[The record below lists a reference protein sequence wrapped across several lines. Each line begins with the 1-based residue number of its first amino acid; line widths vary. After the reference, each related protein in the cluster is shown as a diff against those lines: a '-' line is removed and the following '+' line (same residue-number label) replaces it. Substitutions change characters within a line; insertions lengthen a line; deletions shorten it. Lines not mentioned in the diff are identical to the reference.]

1 MLVTALFAKA
11 LNFAVYVFAAML
23 LRYEY
28 IRKVSEVWYAHKLFI
43 WSTMFLNLLHLT
55 MFFSV
60 YLIVHKV
67 LQFIRLAVLIL
78 ILIA

>member
-11 LNFAVYVFAAML
+11 LNFVVYIFAAVL

-28 IRKVSEVWYAHKLFI
+28 IRYVSEVWYAHKLFI
-43 WSTMFLNLLHLT
+43 WSTMFLNLLHLA

-67 LQFIRLAVLIL
+67 LQFVRLAVLIL